1 MRVQKTIQIACTP
14 DQLWPYLTEPALI
27 QRWVEDL
34 VDDTPDDPA
43 KTTGVGVASTMR
55 LREGGKVRSYRSVM
69 TAWDAPRHLALR
81 LTGGSFAEGMAM
93 DIDYRVTPEGA
104 GCRLDQVVVMPLKGV
119 FVLMAPLIWL
129 GSRANARKTLGKL
142 AEIAAAQK

>member
-27 QRWVEDL
+27 PRWIEDL

-55 LREGGKVRSYRSVM
+55 MREGGKISAYRSVM

-104 GCRLDQVVVMPLKGV
+104 GCRLDQVVVIPLKGV

-142 AEIAAAQK
+142 AEIAAAKK